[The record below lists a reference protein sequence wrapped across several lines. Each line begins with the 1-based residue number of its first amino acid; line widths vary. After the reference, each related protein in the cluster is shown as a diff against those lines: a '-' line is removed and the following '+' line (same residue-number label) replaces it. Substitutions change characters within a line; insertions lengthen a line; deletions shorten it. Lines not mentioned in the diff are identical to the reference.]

1 MCKKLLAALL
11 ILAMCLPFAAC
22 GKTEPDNTGD
32 VSSDTTVVTEE
43 EYKLPEYNFDG
54 YEFKILSAGRGS
66 VNTNDF
72 LYNEEN
78 PTVIDSAVERRNK
91 AVQDL
96 YGIKIV
102 TSQRNTTA
110 NQQSPEAYRVLVK
123 EAMSGDYNYDMC
135 VIPGYDVSQLAY
147 EGYLSDLNQ
156 LPYFDQ
162 DNDWYDEKANDAFE
176 FAGTLF
182 FTTGDFGISMMD
194 QTYCIAFNKKLAET
208 YKVENLYDLVNEH
221 KWTIDKMYSISKE
234 VTDDTNGDGVTDV
247 YGTLYW
253 VDAVYGVVNSAGQK
267 MVTLDP
273 DTLNYELTINTEV
286 THNMLEKFFN
296 MVMDPES
303 SLKYQHNSAKKE
315 YIPIF
320 SGDQALF
327 FMTTIGKL
335 GEFRDMETDY
345 GILPYVLYNEQQTE
359 YANTVAPFY
368 MNYLCVPLMVENE
381 ERTSAI
387 IEAIGYYSHEYI
399 IPAYYDKTLNGQYTR
414 DEESSAMLDII
425 FETRAY
431 DLGYCYQPAN
441 RNKHLIY
448 MLNDGS
454 FDWQSRYAK
463 LEIPAQTFL
472 DLISSALRK
481 TAGVESTAENK

>member
-1 MCKKLLAALL
+1 MLKKLLAVLL
-11 ILAMCLPFAAC
+11 ILALCLPFSAC
-22 GKTEPDNTGD
+22 GKNNPD
-32 VSSDTTVVTEE
+32 VSGSVSSGGEETTEA
-43 EYKLPEYNFDG
+43 EYELPEYNFDG
-54 YEFKILSAGRGS
+54 HEFHILSAGRGS

-72 LYNEEN
+72 LYDEQN
-78 PTVIDSAVERRNK
+78 PSVLDSAVERRNK

-96 YGIKIV
+96 YNIKIV
-102 TSQRNTTA
+102 TAQRNTTA
-110 NQQSPEAYRVLVK
+110 NQQSPEAYQVLVK

-147 EGYLSDLNQ
+147 EGYLSDLNS
-156 LPYFDQ
+156 LSFFDK
-162 DNDWYDEKANDAFE
+162 DNDWYDKKANEAFE

-208 YKVENLYDLVNEH
+208 YQIENLYDLVNTYQ
-221 KWTIDKMYSISKE
+221 WTIDKMYEIAKE

-267 MVTLDP
+267 MVELNT
-273 DTLNYELTINTEV
+273 DTWNYELSINTEV
-286 THNMLEKFFN
+286 TNNMLEKFFN
-296 MVMDPES
+296 MVMDSSS

-345 GILPYVLYNEQQTE
+345 GILPYVLYDENQAE

-368 MNYLCVPLMVENE
+368 MNYLCVPLLVEDE

-399 IPAYYDKTLNGQYTR
+399 IPAYYDKTLTGQYTR
-414 DEESSAMLDII
+414 DEESAAMLDII

-441 RNKHLIY
+441 LNKNLIY
-448 MLNDGS
+448 MLNEGS
-454 FDWQSRYAK
+454 FDWQSRYAR
-463 LEIPAQTFL
+463 LERAAQVYL
-472 DLISSALRK
+472 DVVSSALRK
-481 TAGVESTAENK
+481 TAGIETAPAN